1 MQSKGWQAWLPTDK
15 VAIIGGRF
23 DEVDAL
29 QAELIQHMQAGPGA
43 AAQQVKGVTPAAPP
57 PSRWQLVTIR
67 ATIDWLHDYS
77 LSGVWYLLQRC
88 GLKLRSA
95 AVQHYSPDPDYL
107 KKVFHLKKALREAA
121 RNPRTVATL
130 FLDEFGYTR
139 WPEPARD
146 WSVLTPL
153 ARRSPTNNQQWRT
166 IGALNALTGKVSYL
180 DAYIIGRAKVIEFY
194 GQLNQAYRRFDTV
207 YVIQDNW
214 SIHQHPD
221 VLQALDNYPR
231 LHPVWL
237 PTYAPW
243 LNPIEKLWRWVRQD
257 ILKLHRL
264 ANAWEELRHRVRS
277 FLDQF
282 THGSTALL
290 RYVGLLGEGLL
301 AKTIRL
307 A

>member
-1 MQSKGWQAWLPTDK
+1 M
-15 VAIIGGRF
+15 AIIGGRF
-23 DEVDAL
+23 DEVRVL
-29 QAELIQHMQAGPGA
+29 TAELARQLQAGPGEA
-43 AAQQVKGVTPAAPP
+43 ARHAQGVTPQSPP

-67 ATIDWLHDYS
+67 ASVDGLHDYS
-77 LSGVWYLLQRC
+77 LSGVWSVLQRC

-107 KKVFHLKKALREAA
+107 KKVVRLKKALRDAA
-121 RNPRTVATL
+121 RHPGTVAAL

-139 WPEPARD
+139 WPDPACD
-146 WSVLTPL
+146 WNWITPL
-153 ARRSPTNNQQWRT
+153 ARRSQTNNQQWRT
-166 IGALNALTGKVSYL
+166 IGAVNALTGRVAYL
-180 DAYIIGRAKVIEFY
+180 DAYIVGRAKVIEFY
-194 GQLNQAYRRFDTV
+194 NQLNRAYRRFDTV

-221 VLQALDNYPR
+221 VLQALATHPR
-231 LHPVWL
+231 LQPIWL

-264 ANAWEELRHRVRS
+264 ADAWDELRHRVRV
-277 FLDQF
+277 FLNQF
-282 THGSTALL
+282 AHGSNDLL
-290 RYVGLLGEGLL
+290 RYIGLLGDGML
-301 AKTIRL
+301 AKTIRQ

>member
-1 MQSKGWQAWLPTDK
+1 

-23 DEVDAL
+23 DEVQAL
-29 QAELIQHMQAGPGA
+29 KAELTQQLQAGPGEA
-43 AAQQVKGVTPAAPP
+43 ARQAQGVTPQSPP

-67 ATIDWLHDYS
+67 ATVEWLHDYS
-77 LSGVWYLLQRC
+77 LSGVWSVLHRC

-107 KKVFHLKKALREAA
+107 KKVFRLKKALRDAA
-121 RNPRTVATL
+121 RHPATVAAL

-139 WPEPARD
+139 WPAPARD
-146 WSVLTPL
+146 WCDTVPL
-153 ARRSPTNNQQWRT
+153 ARRSQTNNQQWRT

-194 GQLNQAYRRFDTV
+194 DQLNRAYRRLDTV

-221 VLQALDNYPR
+221 VLQALSTHPR
-231 LHPVWL
+231 LQPIWL

-264 ANAWEELRHRVRS
+264 AAAWDELRHRVRV
-277 FLDQF
+277 FLNQF
-282 THGSTALL
+282 AHGSNDLL
-290 RYVGLLGEGLL
+290 RYVGLLGDGML

>member
-1 MQSKGWQAWLPTDK
+1 LRTGK

-23 DEVDAL
+23 DEVHVL
-29 QAELIQHMQAGPGA
+29 QAELTQRLQAGPGE
-43 AAQQVKGVTPAAPP
+43 AAQQAVGVTLTAPP
-57 PSRWQLVTIR
+57 PSRWHLVTIR
-67 ATIDWLHDYS
+67 ATIDWLQDYS
-77 LSGVWYLLQRC
+77 LSGVWSLLQRC

-95 AVQHYSPDPDYL
+95 AVQHYSPDPEYL
-107 KKVFHLKKALREAA
+107 TKVFRLKKALREAA
-121 RNPRTVATL
+121 RNPRTVAAL
-130 FLDEFGYTR
+130 FMDEFGYTR
-139 WPEPARD
+139 WPDPARD
-146 WSVLTPL
+146 WSGVTPL

-166 IGALNALTGKVSYL
+166 IGALNALSGKVLYL

-214 SIHQHPD
+214 SIHLHPD
-221 VLQALDNYPR
+221 VVQALADYPR

-243 LNPIEKLWRWVRQD
+243 LNPIEKLWRWLRQD

-264 ANAWEELRHRVRS
+264 ADQWDELRHRVRT

-282 THGSTALL
+282 THGSTELL
-290 RYVGLLGEGLL
+290 HYVGLLGDGLL

>member
-1 MQSKGWQAWLPTDK
+1 LLIGK

-23 DEVDAL
+23 DDVRAL
-29 QAELIQHMQAGPGA
+29 KAALAQQLHAGPGEA
-43 AAQQVKGVTPAAPP
+43 ARQAQGITVQAPT

-67 ATIDWLHDYS
+67 ATIDWLQDYS
-77 LSGVWYLLQRC
+77 LSGVWYVLQRC
-88 GLKLRSA
+88 GLKLHSA
-95 AVQHYSPDPDYL
+95 AVQQYSPDPDYL
-107 KKVFHLKKALREAA
+107 KKVFRLKKSLREAA
-121 RNPRTVATL
+121 RNPRTIAAL

-139 WPEPARD
+139 WPDPARD
-146 WSVLTPL
+146 WSAETPI
-153 ARRSPTNNQQWRT
+153 AHRSATNNQQWRT
-166 IGALNALTGKVSYL
+166 IGALNALTGQVSYL

-194 GQLNQAYRRFDTV
+194 DQLNRTYRRFDTV

-221 VLQALDNYPR
+221 VLQALATYPR
-231 LHPVWL
+231 LRPIWL

-264 ANAWEELRHRVRS
+264 ADAWDELRHRVQG
-277 FLDQF
+277 FLTQF
-282 THGSTALL
+282 AQGSTDLL
-290 RYVGLLGEGLL
+290 RYVGLLGDGML

>member
-1 MQSKGWQAWLPTDK
+1 
-15 VAIIGGRF
+15 
-23 DEVDAL
+23 
-29 QAELIQHMQAGPGA
+29 
-43 AAQQVKGVTPAAPP
+43 
-57 PSRWQLVTIR
+57 
-67 ATIDWLHDYS
+67 
-77 LSGVWYLLQRC
+77 
-88 GLKLRSA
+88 
-95 AVQHYSPDPDYL
+95 
-107 KKVFHLKKALREAA
+107 VFRLKKALRDAA
-121 RNPRTVATL
+121 RHPATVAAL

-139 WPEPARD
+139 WPAPARD
-146 WSVLTPL
+146 WSDTVPL
-153 ARRSPTNNQQWRT
+153 ARRSQTNNQQWRT

-194 GQLNQAYRRFDTV
+194 DQLNRAYRRLDTV

-221 VLQALDNYPR
+221 VLQALSTHPR
-231 LHPVWL
+231 LQPIWL

-264 ANAWEELRHRVRS
+264 AAAWDELRHRVRV
-277 FLDQF
+277 FLNQF
-282 THGSTALL
+282 AHGSNDLL
-290 RYVGLLGEGLL
+290 RYVGLLGDGML

>member
-1 MQSKGWQAWLPTDK
+1 M
-15 VAIIGGRF
+15 
-23 DEVDAL
+23 
-29 QAELIQHMQAGPGA
+29 
-43 AAQQVKGVTPAAPP
+43 
-57 PSRWQLVTIR
+57 TIR

-77 LSGVWYLLQRC
+77 LSGVWYVLQRC
-88 GLKLRSA
+88 GLKLHSA
-95 AVQHYSPDPDYL
+95 VVQHYSPDPDYPL
-107 KKVFHLKKALREAA
+107 KVFRLKKALRDAA
-121 RNPRTVATL
+121 RHPHRVAAL

-146 WSVLTPL
+146 WSAVTPI
-153 ARRSPTNNQQWRT
+153 ARRSQTNNQQWRT

-194 GQLNQAYRRFDTV
+194 GQLNQIYRRFDTV
-207 YVIQDNW
+207 HVIQDNW

-221 VLQALDNYPR
+221 VVQVLAQYPR

-264 ANAWEELRHRVRS
+264 ADAWDELRHRVRA

-282 THGSTALL
+282 THGAIDLL
-290 RYVGLLGEGLL
+290 HYVGLRGEGLL
-301 AKTIRL
+301 AKTIRS

>member
-1 MQSKGWQAWLPTDK
+1 M
-15 VAIIGGRF
+15 
-23 DEVDAL
+23 
-29 QAELIQHMQAGPGA
+29 
-43 AAQQVKGVTPAAPP
+43 
-57 PSRWQLVTIR
+57 
-67 ATIDWLHDYS
+67 DWLNDYT
-77 LSGVWYLLQRC
+77 LSGVWYVLARC

-95 AVQHYSPDPDYL
+95 EVQHHSPDPEYR
-107 KKVFHLKKALREAA
+107 KKVFRLKKRLREAA
-121 RNPRTVATL
+121 RNPRTVAAL

-139 WPEPARD
+139 WPDPARD
-146 WSVLTPL
+146 WALTPPYA
-153 ARRSPTNNQQWRT
+153 ARNNENNQQWRT
-166 IGALNALTGKVSYL
+166 IGALNALNGKVSYL
-180 DAYIIGRAKVIEFY
+180 DAYVVGRAKVIKFY
-194 GQLNQAYRRFDTV
+194 AQLNVEYRRFETV

-221 VLQALDNYPR
+221 VLQALANYPR
-231 LHPVWL
+231 LQPVWL

-264 ANAWEELRHRVRS
+264 VDDWEELRHRVRV

-282 THGSTALL
+282 ARGSCTLL
-290 RYVGLLGEGLL
+290 RYVGLLGDGLL

>member
-1 MQSKGWQAWLPTDK
+1 

-23 DEVDAL
+23 EEVQAL
-29 QAELIQHMQAGPGA
+29 QAELTQRLQAGPGD
-43 AAQQVKGVTPAAPP
+43 AAQQAVGMTASAPP

-67 ATIDWLHDYS
+67 ATVEWLHDYS
-77 LSGVWYLLQRC
+77 LSGVWSLLQRC

-95 AVQHYSPDPDYL
+95 AVQQYSPDPDYL
-107 KKVFHLKKALREAA
+107 KKVFRLKKSLRDAA
-121 RNPRTVATL
+121 RHPQTVAAL

-139 WPEPARD
+139 WPEPASE
-146 WSVLTPL
+146 WSVAMPI
-153 ARRSPTNNQQWRT
+153 AYRSQTNNQQWRT

-194 GQLNQAYRRFDTV
+194 GQLNQTYRRYDTV

-221 VLQALDNYPR
+221 VLQAVAQFPR

-264 ANAWEELRHRVRS
+264 ADDWAELRHRVRA
-277 FLDQF
+277 FLEQF
-282 THGSTALL
+282 THSSTDLL
-290 RYVGLLGEGLL
+290 RYVGLLGDGLL